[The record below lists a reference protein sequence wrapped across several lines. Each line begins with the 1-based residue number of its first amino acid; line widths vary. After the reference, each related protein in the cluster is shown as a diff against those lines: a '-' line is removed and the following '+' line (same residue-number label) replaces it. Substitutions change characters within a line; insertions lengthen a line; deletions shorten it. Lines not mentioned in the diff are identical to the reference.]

1 MGISSSNCI
10 TSMDQVV
17 TNNTDKMIYNNNR
30 GNILYS
36 LKTY

>member
-17 TNNTDKMIYNNNR
+17 VNNTDMMVKNNNR
-30 GNILYS
+30 GSKYIQS
-36 LKTY
+36 